1 MSHSLGYAGRARGI
15 QDGGEL
21 MGIQGRRSDSFN
33 IVFRELVDEDNLLEL
48 QLGLQPIRKRLPGR
62 KDDVDLGILEV
73 DFDSCGRIAR
83 RDRAKEVA
91 ARQHTENA
99 DNAFHGGLKHQA
111 DTFRQGGGLRGPPD
125 DRRRLVYQVLQLQ
138 IGE

>member
-15 QDGGEL
+15 QDSSEL
-21 MGIQGRRSDSFN
+21 MGIQGRPSDRFN
-33 IVFRELVDEDNLLEL
+33 IVFRELVDEDNL
-48 QLGLQPIRKRLPGR
+48 LGLQPIRKRLPGR

-73 DFDSCGRIAR
+73 DFDSCRRIVR

-99 DNAFHGGLKHQA
+99 DDAFHGGVKYQA
-111 DTFRQGGGLRGPPD
+111 DTFRGGGGPHGPPD
-125 DRRRLVYQVLQLQ
+125 DGRRLAYQALQLQ